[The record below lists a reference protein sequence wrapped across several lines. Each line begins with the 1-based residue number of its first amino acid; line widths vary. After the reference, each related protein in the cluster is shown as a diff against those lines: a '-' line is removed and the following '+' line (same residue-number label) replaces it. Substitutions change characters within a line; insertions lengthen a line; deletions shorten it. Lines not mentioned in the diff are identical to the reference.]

1 MKTSQTASLVLR
13 EHAIA
18 DPDFL
23 YTHRTQKVRYGA
35 PSRKQ
40 PAPEAGLVQH
50 CREEYGITQP
60 ALMRLT
66 GFSARSVAK
75 WAAGE
80 APSPKQHQALIA
92 AERLLKALARVI
104 KPAQIGKWLST
115 PSQAFGGSSPLHV
128 IERGEVDRLW
138 RMLYDLE
145 SGQPG

>member
-1 MKTSQTASLVLR
+1 MSMVLR
-13 EHAIA
+13 EQAIPNPA
-18 DPDFL
+18 LL
-23 YTHRTQKVRYGA
+23 YTQRSGKVKYGA
-35 PSRKQ
+35 AIRK
-40 PAPEAGLVQH
+40 ASKPETGIVPH

-60 ALMRLT
+60 SLMRLT

-80 APSPKQHQALIA
+80 EPSPRQHQSLIE
-92 AERLLKALARVI
+92 AERLLQALARVI
-104 KPAQIGKWLST
+104 KPAQIGKWLNT

-128 IERGEVDRLW
+128 IERGEVDLLW

>member
-1 MKTSQTASLVLR
+1 MVLR
-13 EHAIA
+13 EQAIA

-23 YTHRTQKVRYGA
+23 YTHRTQKVRYGSQGRKEAA
-35 PSRKQ
+35 PDM
-40 PAPEAGLVQH
+40 GIVQH
-50 CREEYGITQP
+50 CRDEYGIAQP
-60 ALMRLT
+60 LMVRLT

-80 APSPKQHQALIA
+80 EPSPKQHQSLVE

-104 KPAQIGKWLST
+104 KPAQIGKWLNT

>member
-1 MKTSQTASLVLR
+1 MVLR

-23 YTHRTQKVRYGA
+23 YTQRAQKVRYGGS
-35 PSRKQ
+35 SRKKA
-40 PAPEAGLVQH
+40 APETGIVQH
-50 CREEYGITQP
+50 CREEYGIAQP
-60 ALMRLT
+60 LMVRLT

-80 APSPKQHQALIA
+80 EPSPRQHQSLVEG
-92 AERLLKALARVI
+92 ERLLKALARVI
-104 KPAQIGKWLST
+104 KPAQIGKWLNT